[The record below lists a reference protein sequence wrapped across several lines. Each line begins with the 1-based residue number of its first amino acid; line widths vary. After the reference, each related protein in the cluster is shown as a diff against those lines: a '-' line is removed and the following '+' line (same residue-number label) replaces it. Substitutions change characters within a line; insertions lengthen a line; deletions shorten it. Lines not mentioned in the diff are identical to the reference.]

1 MQCQHLI
8 LSFPLPEILM
18 NRTKRL
24 EPEQLCENILA
35 FDKEL
40 CNLNFLSELNN
51 LLPTPE
57 QVSRAL
63 LKRHPILLTR
73 TYCL

>member
-1 MQCQHLI
+1 
-8 LSFPLPEILM
+8 M

-40 CNLNFLSELNN
+40 CNLTFLSELNN

-57 QVSRAL
+57 QVSRN
-63 LKRHPILLTR
+63 R
-73 TYCL
+73 TATFCHAAHSI

>member
-1 MQCQHLI
+1 
-8 LSFPLPEILM
+8 M

-24 EPEQLCENILA
+24 EPEQLCERILA

-40 CNLNFLSELNN
+40 CNNNFLSELNN

-57 QVSRAL
+57 QVGLMRPEPSS
-63 LKRHPILLTR
+63 
-73 TYCL
+73 CS

>member
-1 MQCQHLI
+1 
-8 LSFPLPEILM
+8 M

-24 EPEQLCENILA
+24 EPEQLCEKIVA

-40 CNLNFLSELNN
+40 CNVTFLSELNN

-57 QVSRAL
+57 QVSRN
-63 LKRHPILLTR
+63 KPISVRQPTNAR
-73 TYCL
+73 GP